1 MSATSRL
8 GPLFSSLRAVNY
20 RIWFAGALVSNIGAW
35 MQRTAQDWLVLTELT
50 TNDAF
55 AVGVVV
61 ALQFGPMALLMP
73 VAGVLADRVPGR
85 RLLACTQIA
94 QCLLAL
100 GLGTV
105 VLLGI
110 AELWM
115 VYGFAL
121 GLGVVNGI
129 ESPARHT
136 FVGELVSIERLPNAV
151 ALNSASFNTA
161 RLTGP
166 AIAGFLTVIVGTGW
180 IFMINAATF
189 AAVLVALWLIREDE
203 MFPIAKV
210 PRERGQLRAALSYV
224 NDHPDIRM
232 ALILVFLVGTF
243 GLNFPIILSTMAR
256 VEFDRGPAEYG
267 MLFSILAVG
276 SVAAALAAAWH
287 QRPRIGVIVCTVAAF
302 GAACLVAS
310 FMPTYETFAI
320 SLVLVGFASLATLT
334 IANGFVQVRT
344 DPNMRGR
351 LMAFFSALHMG
362 GTPIGAPLVG
372 VVVNEFGPRWGMG
385 VASAAGLLGAIIG
398 VIWLLV
404 SRRRQ
409 PNAVRRRGRRFR
421 RGKLSREAAVYE
433 ISVSETNVRKT

>member
-1 MSATSRL
+1 M
-8 GPLFSSLRAVNY
+8 FSSLRVANY

-50 TNDAF
+50 TNDAL

-73 VAGVLADRVPGR
+73 IAGILADRIPGR

-100 GLGTV
+100 GLGAV
-105 VLLGI
+105 VLLGV

-121 GLGVVNGI
+121 GLGIATGV
-129 ESPARHT
+129 ESPARNT
-136 FVGELVSIERLPNAV
+136 FVGELVSLEKLPNAV

-161 RLTGP
+161 RLSGP
-166 AIAGFLTVIVGTGW
+166 AIAGFLTVIIGTGW
-180 IFMINAATF
+180 VFVINAATF
-189 AAVLVALWLIREDE
+189 AAVLLALWRIRADK
-203 MFPIAKV
+203 MYPIDKV
-210 PRERGQLRAALSYV
+210 SRERGQLRAALAYV
-224 NDHPDIRM
+224 NAHPDIRM
-232 ALILVFLVGTF
+232 ALIMVFLVGTF

-256 VEFDRGPAEYG
+256 VEFGRGPAEYG

-287 QRPRIGVIVCTVAAF
+287 QRPRIGVIVSTVAAF
-302 GAACLVAS
+302 GAACFAAAL
-310 FMPTYETFAI
+310 MPTYWSFAI

-334 IANGFVQVRT
+334 IANGFVQIRT
-344 DPNMRGR
+344 EPNMRGR

-362 GTPIGAPLVG
+362 GTPIGAPVVG
-372 VVVNEFGPRWGMG
+372 LIVNEFGPRWGMG
-385 VASAAGLLGAIIG
+385 VAAAAGLAGAAIG
-398 VIWLLV
+398 LAWLIFARRRLV
-404 SRRRQ
+404 SAREVGRLRKRR
-409 PNAVRRRGRRFR
+409 
-421 RGKLSREAAVYE
+421 LTREAAAGE
-433 ISVSETNVRKT
+433 LSIQESNVRKT